1 MKKKGYFSVFLW
13 AIIFLVSTHVH
24 ATGKRTEVKLP
35 ENISSE
41 LIHLLQTVEPG
52 QRRTF
57 TPQITSNILAFMER
71 KKNTNTLYHAGS
83 DGESPSAYH
92 EFDVQR
98 NLEYILKYTFN
109 PDIPCSVMI
118 PNSARLSY
126 WKEVE
131 GYGRKLPRLT
141 DYLSDL
147 NTPIIIK
154 GVEFIENT
162 PDIFSGAY
170 YSYHL
175 YRTLILFKYQGRNV
189 LISIS
194 KQTDVSNVGK
204 KGYVL
209 GSDDNWDYFY
219 SGEPGTNISGLG
231 WVRSYMYDSYGVT
244 IYYEL
249 DNQAP
254 RVRCGSF
261 RWIRAGWSQINF
273 VKNRHIYKGLMRF
286 AESFKEI
293 MAYPE
298 MPDADE
304 LAKTFMRMV
313 LLPEEELKKKTEIYI
328 KILKNR
334 YDTFGSTSKNFPSKL
349 FRNSDHWFNMSKEEM
364 VAALGVEYIK
374 YVMGKTHNKKIRE
387 LFHFVN

>member
-1 MKKKGYFSVFLW
+1 MKKKVYFVPILW
-13 AIIFLVSTHVH
+13 VLLLGFATHLY
-24 ATGKRTEVKLP
+24 AFGKRTEVKLP
-35 ENISSE
+35 ENISSG
-41 LIHLLQTVEPG
+41 LKHLLQIVEPG
-52 QRRTF
+52 RKTTF
-57 TPQITSNILAFMER
+57 DPRVASDILAFMER
-71 KKNTNTLYHAGS
+71 KKNTNALYHAEDV
-83 DGESPSAYH
+83 DGPPSAYH

-98 NLEYILKYTFN
+98 NLEYILRYNFN
-109 PDIPCSVMI
+109 PDIPCAVMV
-118 PNSARLSY
+118 PSSTRRAY
-126 WKEVE
+126 WEKVE
-131 GYGRKLPRLT
+131 GYGHKLP
-141 DYLSDL
+141 YLSDYL
-147 NTPIIIK
+147 NDLYAPVIIK

-209 GSDDNWDYFY
+209 GSDENWDYLY
-219 SGEPGTNISGLG
+219 SGETGTNITGLG

-254 RVRCGSF
+254 RVRCGTF

-273 VKNRHIYKGLMRF
+273 VKKSHIYHGLIRF

-293 MAYPE
+293 MEYPD

-304 LAKTFMRMV
+304 LAKTFLRMMSLPVEV
-313 LLPEEELKKKTEIYI
+313 LQKKTEIYLNL
-328 KILKNR
+328 LKDR
-334 YDTFGSTSKNFPSKL
+334 YDTVDSPSKNHPSKL
-349 FRNSDHWFNMSKEEM
+349 FSNSGQWSNMSKDEM
-364 VAALGVEYIK
+364 VATLGVEYIK
-374 YVMGKTHNKKIRE
+374 YVMGKTQNKKIKE
-387 LFHFVN
+387 LFYFVD

>member
-1 MKKKGYFSVFLW
+1 MKKKGYFLPILW

-52 QRRTF
+52 QRSTF

-71 KKNTNTLYHAGS
+71 KKDTNTLYHAGS
-83 DGESPSAYH
+83 DGES
-92 EFDVQR
+92 
-98 NLEYILKYTFN
+98 
-109 PDIPCSVMI
+109 
-118 PNSARLSY
+118 
-126 WKEVE
+126 
-131 GYGRKLPRLT
+131 GYGRKLPRLA

-249 DNQAP
+249 NNQAP

-293 MAYPE
+293 MEYPE

-304 LAKTFMRMV
+304 LAKTFMRME

-334 YDTFGSTSKNFPSKL
+334 YGTFGSTSKNFPSKL
-349 FRNSDHWFNMSKEEM
+349 SRNSDHWFNMSKEEM
-364 VAALGVEYIK
+364 VAAWGVEYIK